1 MGDRKISFPKN
12 TRISILKHGVSSDR
26 STPYPFG
33 KPPVLNGEVEEK
45 WLSRLPHINTTLND
59 SSADSKKSYSTEF
72 QEANTPFSSRLHPHE
87 DLRVRSSTHAESA
100 SSVGRRE
107 PRRQAGGRLAARSF
121 KPRSALSKSRER
133 RPFFSEKP
141 QTNHNKNLDTTVTI
155 EDRHWSRLSNKIR
168 KHGGK
173 VTENKS
179 TSVARNQF
187 TRELTRRLTRLALEH
202 CAQELTDVGVHNVHN
217 QKDEIT
223 GINLVTIPDAPKLID
238 RSQQARSALL
248 PRETSQV
255 VMRNRF
261 LAKRQGNIQK
271 ETNNLKKANEGD
283 LNTSDEQKNLLNLS
297 VNQPSGD
304 FNRTWNIS
312 SLKGPLT
319 PQSGETEYFEEL
331 YGEDSREVQNE
342 GSTNMDEKELD
353 CLDDDEPG
361 MEEAEPLTEL
371 SDSEASTQE
380 QPQEAVAPVIAS
392 LFPNTPSVLRFVG
405 DGQTVIKLP
414 KPYRDRLKWRPS
426 LITPNVVKRAL
437 RRSHFLLTLKSSE
450 WLGYFG
456 NHLKPVGFRPIK
468 EYQKVNHFPGSFQ
481 LGRKDKL
488 WINLN
493 QLRSHFGRRAVD
505 FVPRTFCLP
514 ADTRQ
519 LREMLTRQE
528 RANYDGPV
536 DLLGGEVFPRWI
548 IKPPASA
555 RGIGVHVVQSVTD
568 LPKSRQIIVQ
578 SYISRPFLINNTK
591 FDLRLYVY
599 VTCFNPF
606 KAYIHR
612 EGLVRF
618 ASQQYSLSAADIS
631 NRYVHLTNYS
641 VNKHNKQGTTGVQ
654 NNKWKLETLW
664 RYLLDRGVNVDGLWM
679 RLKDIVFKTLVS
691 VINPI
696 SILVDQNCR
705 RRACAHELFGFDILL
720 DENLKPWLLEVNV
733 SPSLHTS
740 TKLDNEVKAEVVTD
754 MLNIAGFRLPPEL
767 RTRPNAISDETGQM
781 KEPVLDI
788 RASTKAH
795 SDGRNV
801 ARNYTRTA
809 RTAKQ
814 FQQIPISAQS
824 YQEEHTG
831 KVQTERKK
839 GLDLRAFLP
848 ISDPRLWDVT
858 LSWDERQK
866 HLFHSRLACAEH
878 ARMGISPSKVSRA
891 QANKTTRVV
900 ANNQKQRRNT
910 LSKICKPAETTF
922 KQELNGLLSY
932 LTPDDVRTLVD
943 FIDERYRVGMGN
955 FEPIFP
961 VAGDRG
967 LKLLLFLEGCSGD
980 GYVGQL
986 GMRTPTF
993 RYYDLLQYAFLTIYR
1008 RSDAE
1013 EPDFIKTIPLDVETT
1028 MRLPDYHILT
1038 NGGEMSADA
1047 LEVASQIT
1055 EINPSGLEWI
1065 RNLCRCGYHLA
1076 GSETGSLRTPWN
1088 QAHSRNGPSNHH
1100 VSPPC
1105 IVGQTESSIVGKVKS
1120 AVGRTT
1126 RVTYN
1131 GDTVDSI
1138 LGGAVY
1144 FRAQSATPNTVDR
1157 SSLSAENIQRDLKTP
1172 RLEEYNCA
1180 NSLRWKR
1187 TRHSRAPIH
1196 HSAPLSKSSSL
1207 SASRCASRTVKRQST
1222 LRNRCTSFNSISS
1235 SPKARQT
1242 DPKCT
1247 AQGAGFERL
1256 QQQGLIQTKNISQTK
1271 TSSKSVHETT
1281 KQQLK
1286 QRKQMKPR
1294 SAHSARSK
1302 VVQGTLT
1309 DTRGRYVCC
1318 AQTNRIGTKHVPE
1331 ACHYTC

>member
-1 MGDRKISFPKN
+1 MNQNK
-12 TRISILKHGVSSDR
+12 
-26 STPYPFG
+26 
-33 KPPVLNGEVEEK
+33 
-45 WLSRLPHINTTLND
+45 TLD
-59 SSADSKKSYSTEF
+59 M
-72 QEANTPFSSRLHPHE
+72 
-87 DLRVRSSTHAESA
+87 
-100 SSVGRRE
+100 
-107 PRRQAGGRLAARSF
+107 
-121 KPRSALSKSRER
+121 
-133 RPFFSEKP
+133 
-141 QTNHNKNLDTTVTI
+141 TVTT
-155 EDRHWSRLSNKIR
+155 EDRRWSRKSNKIR
-168 KHGGK
+168 KHGK
-173 VTENKS
+173 MTENKS
-179 TSVARNQF
+179 SVVRKRF
-187 TRELTRRLTRLALEH
+187 TRELTKRLTRLALER
-202 CAQELTDVGVHNVHN
+202 CAQKSPDAGGVQK
-217 QKDEIT
+217 QKDETT
-223 GINLVTIPDAPKLID
+223 GIDLVVVPDAPKMID
-238 RSQQARSALL
+238 RPQQALRL
-248 PRETSQV
+248 RETSQV
-255 VMRNRF
+255 VIGNRSF
-261 LAKRQGNIQK
+261 AKNQENMQNEIK
-271 ETNNLKKANEGD
+271 NLKKVSEGV
-283 LNTSDEQKNLLNLS
+283 LNNSDEQKNLLDLS
-297 VNQPSGD
+297 INQPSGD
-304 FNRTWNIS
+304 FYRNWNIS

-319 PQSGETEYFEEL
+319 PQSGDTEYFEEL
-331 YGEDSREVQNE
+331 YSEDSRGVRNE
-342 GSTNMDEKELD
+342 ASNNLDEKELD

-361 MEEAEPLTEL
+361 MEEAESLTEV
-371 SDSEASTQE
+371 SNSEASIQD
-380 QPQEAVAPVIAS
+380 QPKGVAPVIAS

-405 DGQTVIKLP
+405 DGQTGKPVNAQLSNIVLVATFIKLS

-437 RRSHFLLTLKSSE
+437 RRSHFMLTMKSSE

-456 NHLKPVGFRPIK
+456 NHLKPLGFRPIK

-519 LREMLTRQE
+519 LREMLMRQE
-528 RANYDGPV
+528 RANHDGSANI
-536 DLLGGEVFPRWI
+536 LGDAVVPRWI

-555 RGIGVHVVQSVTD
+555 RGIGVHVVQNITD

-606 KAYIHR
+606 KAYLHR

-618 ASQQYSLSAADIS
+618 ASQQYSLSAVDIN
-631 NRYVHLTNYS
+631 NRFVHLTNYS
-641 VNKHNKQGTTGVQ
+641 VNRHNKHGTTGVQ

-679 RLKDIVFKTLVS
+679 QLKDIVFKTLAS

-733 SPSLHTS
+733 SPSLHTN

-767 RTRPNAISDETGQM
+767 RTRPTVISDETGLIRG
-781 KEPVLDI
+781 PILDV
-788 RASTKAH
+788 RASSKANGD
-795 SDGRNV
+795 SQNV
-801 ARNYTRTA
+801 ARKYTRNV
-809 RTAKQ
+809 RMAKE
-814 FQQIPISAQS
+814 FKRIPISAQS
-824 YQEEHTG
+824 YQEEQSG
-831 KVQTERKK
+831 KAQTEQEK
-839 GLDLRAFLP
+839 GLNLRAFLP
-848 ISDPRLWDVT
+848 ISDPRLWDVS

-878 ARMGISPSKVSRA
+878 AKQRIANPSIKLSGA
-891 QANKTTRVV
+891 QTNKTTRVV
-900 ANNQKQRRNT
+900 ENSQKQRRNT
-910 LSKICKPAETTF
+910 LAKICKPVETTF
-922 KQELNGLLSY
+922 KQELDGLLSY

-961 VAGDRG
+961 VAGNRG
-967 LKLLLFLEGCSGD
+967 LKLLLFLQGCSGD
-980 GYVGQL
+980 AYVGQL

-993 RYYDLLQYAFLTIYR
+993 RYYDLLQYAFLTCYR
-1008 RSDAE
+1008 RPDAE
-1013 EPDFIKTIPLDVETT
+1013 EPNFIKTIPLDVATT
-1028 MRLPDYHILT
+1028 VRLPDYHILT

-1055 EINPSGLEWI
+1055 EINTNGLEWI
-1065 RNLCRCGYHLA
+1065 RNLCKSGYHLA
-1076 GSETGSLRTPWN
+1076 GSGTGSLRTPWN
-1088 QAHSRNGPSNHH
+1088 QAHPRTGPSN
-1100 VSPPC
+1100 PYPGAPYR
-1105 IVGQTESSIVGKVKS
+1105 VGQTVSSVVGKVTS
-1120 AVGRTT
+1120 AVGRKT
-1126 RVTYN
+1126 RVKDD

-1157 SSLSAENIQRDLKTP
+1157 SGHSTGNIQRDLKTP
-1172 RLEEYNCA
+1172 RLEECNCA
-1180 NSLRWKR
+1180 NNLRWKG
-1187 TRHSRAPIH
+1187 TRHSRASIH

-1207 SASRCASRTVKRQST
+1207 SVSRCASRRGSVPSNYVERQST
-1222 LRNRCTSFNSISS
+1222 LHNHCTSFSSIGLSQ
-1235 SPKARQT
+1235 KARQM

-1256 QQQGLIQTKNISQTK
+1256 QEQGLIKTKNVSQTK
-1271 TSSKSVHETT
+1271 AGSKSVHEMA

-1286 QRKQMKPR
+1286 QRKLMEP
-1294 SAHSARSK
+1294 SPAHSTRS
-1302 VVQGTLT
+1302 
-1309 DTRGRYVCC
+1309 
-1318 AQTNRIGTKHVPE
+1318 
-1331 ACHYTC
+1331 